1 MISKTRYRISSL
13 FPTRTPAKGWL
24 LALHIRIV
32 GFPTTIASMAL
43 YSGILTLGQI
53 YLLSLGLGLPRL
65 VELLQAVL
73 VAGALTTVAHGSL
86 FGFQIF
92 GIPPILKIG
101 RRLNIF
107 FPAAEYGRLNANL
120 SIAEISEAERILLRL
135 PRLNGALAM
144 FFVAYIIGH
153 VAYVVSGWGLA
164 KTQYVFIGVIALIAM
179 LLHGSVTYVFSD
191 LAIGRFVQQCR
202 QQLPERDRLTVEKR
216 HDRLRTKFLILGQA
230 FVTALIDVATLLYFS
245 KDDLAIIALVVL
257 YSVGFMF
264 FLGYLVLRRIS
275 TSLAEIKSA
284 AAQLEIGALTPMY
297 SRSLDSEFVEI
308 ANGLNAATMAIQ
320 DHQQNLESRIVERTQ
335 ELRAE
340 RDKSESLLLNILPAS
355 VAEELKEYGA
365 AQPVHFDSVTVLFT
379 DFVGFTKIAERLTPT
394 ELVGELDKCFSYFD
408 NVAQKYGLEKL
419 KTIGDAYMAAGG
431 IPAKNNTHPFDC
443 ALAALEIQAFMNQ
456 MKAIKEQQ
464 GFPYWELRLGMHTGP
479 LVAGVVGEKKF
490 AYDVWGDTVNTA
502 SRMESSGVPGAINIS
517 RALRDQIHYLF
528 RCEFRGKVY
537 AKNKG
542 EIDMFFLNGV
552 KPKYSVKGEGRVP
565 NGEFHFI
572 LEKIRHGARIKN
584 QGDIRGSK

>member
-1 MISKTRYRISSL
+1 MTN
-13 FPTRTPAKGWL
+13 PTQSWFWRLLPAAVPRKGWL

-65 VELLQAVL
+65 TELLQAVL
-73 VAGALTTVAHGSL
+73 IAGALTTVAHGSL

-92 GIPPILKIG
+92 GIPPILKMG
-101 RRLNIF
+101 RRLNVF
-107 FPAAEYGRLNANL
+107 FPAANYGLLRPDLKMD
-120 SIAEISEAERILLRL
+120 EIGEAERILLRL
-135 PRLNGALAM
+135 PRINGALAM
-144 FFVAYIIGH
+144 FFVCYIIGH
-153 VAYVVSGWGLA
+153 VALVVSGWNLA
-164 KTQYVFIGVIALIAM
+164 KTQYIFIGVIALIAM

-191 LAIGRFVQQCR
+191 LAIGRFVKQCR
-202 QQLPERDRLTVEKR
+202 QLLPEGDRLMAEKR

-230 FVTALIDVATLLYFS
+230 FVTALIDVASLLYFS
-245 KDDLAIIALVVL
+245 KDDLGIIAIVIL

-275 TSLAEIKSA
+275 TSLAEIKA
-284 AAQLEIGALTPMY
+284 AAGRLENGELTPMY

-308 ANGLNAATMAIQ
+308 ANGLNAATRAIE
-320 DHQQNLESRIVERTQ
+320 DHQQNLESRIIERTR
-335 ELRAE
+335 ELSTE
-340 RDKSESLLLNILPAS
+340 RDKSEALLLNILPVS
-355 VAEELKEYGA
+355 VADELKERGA
-365 AQPVHFDSVTVLFT
+365 AEPVHFDSVTVLFT

-431 IPAKNNTHPFDC
+431 VPVKNNTHPFDC
-443 ALAALEIQAFMNQ
+443 ALAALEIQSFMNQ
-456 MKAIKEQQ
+456 MKSIKEQQ

-502 SRMESSGVPGAINIS
+502 SRMESSGMPGAINIS
-517 RALRDQIHYLF
+517 RELRDQIHLLF
-528 RCEFRGKVY
+528 ECEFRGKVY

-542 EIDMFFLNGV
+542 EIDMFFLKGV
-552 KPKYSVKGEGRVP
+552 RAKYSVGGECRVP
-565 NGEFHFI
+565 NDEFLSI
-572 LEKIRHGARIKN
+572 MQKIRRGAKIKT
-584 QGDIRGSK
+584 KAT